1 MNVFVRNRN
10 RIEKSGLLLSNN
22 TSILSP
28 AALVLVTSLPN
39 EITSEKLLSYK
50 FILSKNNFKFLIRWI
65 LFELVKKKKC
75 HSGKIPVMWPIAHKS
90 DFTLALALKPS
101 VINYNHTT
109 VTHDLL
115 QVVTTCRALL
125 FLYFGFSSN
134 PLSFMIFLSVGRN
147 SILFT

>member
-1 MNVFVRNRN
+1 MNVFVQNRN

-65 LFELVKKKKC
+65 LFELAKKKKM
-75 HSGKIPVMWPIAHKS
+75 SFGKNTSYVAHR
-90 DFTLALALKPS
+90 T
-101 VINYNHTT
+101 
-109 VTHDLL
+109 
-115 QVVTTCRALL
+115 
-125 FLYFGFSSN
+125 
-134 PLSFMIFLSVGRN
+134 
-147 SILFT
+147 